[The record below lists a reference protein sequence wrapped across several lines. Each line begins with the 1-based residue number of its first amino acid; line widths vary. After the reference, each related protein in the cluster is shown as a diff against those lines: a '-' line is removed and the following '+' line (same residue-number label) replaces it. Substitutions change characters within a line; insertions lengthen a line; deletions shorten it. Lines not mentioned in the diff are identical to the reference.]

1 MDVKFK
7 GSIKSVYEDTIEV
20 DANEGYHGDIFV
32 NVGIARLFNF
42 WNDVVYVDY
51 FKPGMMVEFNTSGI
65 MALSLP
71 PRVSAI
77 EFKEVRN
84 LIPLTIKVLDEG
96 VPLRAIIEDET
107 SVYNNYEVLINKDES
122 LVLEVDKKYVVAYN
136 GIMTRSI
143 PPHIY
148 IEDCKEYIG

>member
-7 GSIKSVYEDTIEV
+7 GSVTVTHGDTIEV
-20 DANEGYHGDIFV
+20 DATQGYHGEVFV
-32 NVGIARLFNF
+32 NVGVANLLNF
-42 WNDVVYVDY
+42 WNDEVSIDY
-51 FKPGMMVEFNTSGI
+51 FKPGMMVEFNTNGI

-71 PRVSAI
+71 PRVSAL

-84 LIPLTIKVLDEG
+84 LMLLVIKVEDSNVARIVDES
-96 VPLRAIIEDET
+96 
-107 SVYNNYEVLINKDES
+107 SVYNNHEVIVNSDEGV
-122 LVLEVDKKYVVAYN
+122 VLEVGRMYVVAYN

-148 IEDCKEYIG
+148 IEDYKEVIE